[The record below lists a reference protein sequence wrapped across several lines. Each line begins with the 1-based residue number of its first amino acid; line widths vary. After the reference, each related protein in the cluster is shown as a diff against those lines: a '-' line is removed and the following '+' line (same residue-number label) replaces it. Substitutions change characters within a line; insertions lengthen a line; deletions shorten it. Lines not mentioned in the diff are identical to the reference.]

1 MKYLLLTKIFTL
13 FLAFQGTLLFA
24 ATPVSPCDASTIE
37 RKVSTCAPDVTLNI
51 TSIGTVYNW
60 ITNVPFQS
68 SIVSSIFDTSVP
80 VARILNSSS
89 TSHVSFYGQS
99 KPYIFGGTSKRVLV
113 NITNW
118 TNSSSVGISQLLTSQ
133 SIAIAGYADNAFYGY
148 TQPSTTQAGCFSVDS
163 SIPLAPVLG
172 CPITSIS
179 YKPNFVIS
187 YVEPSEYQALNN
199 PVSGTLGKLSLIRST
214 PTFLQ
219 GFGIAV
225 NDRFY
230 RALQGQNLRDGVLP
244 ASCSVGDMTGACQ
257 PSIKQAQLSSL
268 FSKEGKV
275 KAVSDLISG
284 DTTPLTLNQAEL
296 THATK
301 AAQNMLLLN
310 YPCGLPAN
318 KTKSNAA
325 LNPLGATN
333 GSTKLQIAETY
344 KTNNEVGIA
353 ISTGSGYQIGMQPLG
368 SNALFI
374 KLDAISPN
382 FDINGQ
388 AAYPNRTQTA
398 NGLNPLA
405 TMTYSVRMVKEDA
418 GVKAVADAFWLA
430 LQSSAWSDIAGLAY
444 IDGAE
449 DNPTSPK
456 QSKVQRLQNTNC
468 SPLIVSKN
476 TGVRWPSSFPSS
488 TAPPVPPSIP
498 PSYNYTIAGTLSG
511 LDAGQTLTIL
521 NIDNESITLSSDGA
535 FIFSK
540 PRLPGTIYS
549 VSIKEHTSDR
559 LCIVSQGSGTLV
571 SNVTNVSVMCLPPV
585 VSTLAGSGQQGSTN
599 GTGTNASFFVPN
611 SVAVDSSGILY
622 VADTSNHLIRKIN
635 SSGVVTTFAGTGQI
649 GSVNGTG
656 TDAGF
661 NTPNSVAV
669 DSSGNLYVADT
680 SNHLIRKI
688 NSSGVVTTFAGTGQI
703 GSVNGTGTKAS
714 FQYPN
719 GIAVDSLGNVFVA
732 DTGNNLI
739 RKINPSGVVTTF
751 AGTGQIGNSNTSTDT
766 SFNSPS
772 GIAVDTLGN
781 VFVADTLNHQIRKI
795 NSSGVVTTFA
805 GNGQQGSANG
815 TGIGASFN
823 GPRAIAVDSSGN
835 VYVADD
841 LNNLIRKIKPSGLV
855 TTLAGTGQ
863 LSSVNGTG
871 TDASF
876 NRPRGITVD
885 KSGNLFVADSYNHL
899 IRKITFLKP

>member
-1 MKYLLLTKIFTL
+1 
-13 FLAFQGTLLFA
+13 
-24 ATPVSPCDASTIE
+24 
-37 RKVSTCAPDVTLNI
+37 
-51 TSIGTVYNW
+51 
-60 ITNVPFQS
+60 
-68 SIVSSIFDTSVP
+68 
-80 VARILNSSS
+80 
-89 TSHVSFYGQS
+89 
-99 KPYIFGGTSKRVLV
+99 
-113 NITNW
+113 
-118 TNSSSVGISQLLTSQ
+118 
-133 SIAIAGYADNAFYGY
+133 
-148 TQPSTTQAGCFSVDS
+148 
-163 SIPLAPVLG
+163 
-172 CPITSIS
+172 
-179 YKPNFVIS
+179 
-187 YVEPSEYQALNN
+187 
-199 PVSGTLGKLSLIRST
+199 
-214 PTFLQ
+214 
-219 GFGIAV
+219 
-225 NDRFY
+225 
-230 RALQGQNLRDGVLP
+230 
-244 ASCSVGDMTGACQ
+244 
-257 PSIKQAQLSSL
+257 
-268 FSKEGKV
+268 
-275 KAVSDLISG
+275 
-284 DTTPLTLNQAEL
+284 LTLNQAEL

-310 YPCGLPAN
+310 NSCGLPAN
-318 KTKSNAA
+318 TKKLNAA
-325 LNPLGATN
+325 LNPLGASN
-333 GSTKLQIAETY
+333 GTAKLQIAESH
-344 KTNNEVGIA
+344 KTNIEVGIA

-374 KLDAISPN
+374 KLDASSPN

-388 AAYPNRTQTA
+388 AAYQKRTQTA

-476 TGVRWPSSFPSS
+476 TAVIKPTSFPSS
-488 TAPPVPPSIP
+488 TTLPVPSTP
-498 PSYNYTIAGTLSG
+498 PGYNYTIAGTLSG
-511 LDAGQTLTIL
+511 LDAEQTLTIL

-571 SNVTNVSVMCLPPV
+571 SNVTNVSVRCLPPV

-611 SVAVDSSGILY
+611 SVAVDS
-622 VADTSNHLIRKIN
+622 
-635 SSGVVTTFAGTGQI
+635 
-649 GSVNGTG
+649 
-656 TDAGF
+656 
-661 NTPNSVAV
+661 
-669 DSSGNLYVADT
+669 
-680 SNHLIRKI
+680 
-688 NSSGVVTTFAGTGQI
+688 
-703 GSVNGTGTKAS
+703 
-714 FQYPN
+714 
-719 GIAVDSLGNVFVA
+719 
-732 DTGNNLI
+732 
-739 RKINPSGVVTTF
+739 
-751 AGTGQIGNSNTSTDT
+751 
-766 SFNSPS
+766 
-772 GIAVDTLGN
+772 LGN

-823 GPRAIAVDSSGN
+823 GPRAISVDSSGN

-855 TTLAGTGQ
+855 TTLAGSGQ